1 MKMSYKTIGLS
12 IFTGLVTIIGFVA
25 NLALNSSM
33 MNDMTIIRDGGKL
46 DTETEED

>member
-25 NLALNSSM
+25 NLALNGSM
-33 MNDMTIIRDGGKL
+33 MNDMAAIRDGEKL
-46 DTETEED
+46 DTEED